1 MPSDIAVHRRDLAD
15 AAPFRA
21 SLRASLERRAVVAA
35 DRARRRRREMAGRRG
50 LIMAVAALA
59 FATTSAIAQDTTTS
73 GPAAQ
78 TDTVVA
84 LQSKLGVSADG
95 IYGPQTRAAVRRFQ
109 ARNGLTVDGIAGP
122 QTLNALGLAASVP
135 SGTLSSAPT
144 ATGSTTQLAKIAQC
158 ESNGDPTAISSDGVY
173 RGKYQFTRASWQAVG
188 GTGDPAA
195 APETEQD
202 QRAVALMA
210 RQGPKAWPVCSRR
223 A

>member
-1 MPSDIAVHRRDLAD
+1 VPSETSVLRRDLAD
-15 AAPFRA
+15 ATPFRA
-21 SLRASLERRAVVAA
+21 SLRASLERRAAA
-35 DRARRRRREMAGRRG
+35 AAVKARRRRREMAGSRG
-50 LIMAVAALA
+50 LFMAVAALA
-59 FATTSAIAQDTTTS
+59 FVTTSAIAQDTTTS
-73 GPAAQ
+73 GPVAQ

-84 LQSKLGVSADG
+84 LQSKLGVVADG

-109 ARNGLTVDGIAGP
+109 SRNGLTVDGIAGP
-122 QTLNALGLAASVP
+122 QTLNALGLAATVP
-135 SGTLSSAPT
+135 SGTLSSAP
-144 ATGSTTQLAKIAQC
+144 AAGSTSKLAAIAQC

-195 APETEQD
+195 APESEQD

-210 RQGPKAWPVCSRR
+210 RQGPKAWPVCSQR

>member
-1 MPSDIAVHRRDLAD
+1 VPSETPMLRRDLAD
-15 AAPFRA
+15 ATPFRA
-21 SLRASLERRAVVAA
+21 SLRASLERRAAVAA
-35 DRARRRRREMAGRRG
+35 AKARRRRREMAGSLG
-50 LIMAVAALA
+50 LVMALAALA
-59 FATTSAIAQDTTTS
+59 FVTTSAIAQDTTTG

-84 LQSKLGVSADG
+84 LQSKLGVAADG

-135 SGTLSSAPT
+135 SGTLSSAP
-144 ATGSTTQLAKIAQC
+144 AAAGSTTRLAAIAQC
-158 ESNGDPTAISSDGVY
+158 ESGGDPTAISSDGVY
-173 RGKYQFTRASWQAVG
+173 RGKYQFTRTSWQAVG

-195 APETEQD
+195 APESEQD

-210 RQGPKAWPVCSRR
+210 RQGPKAWPVCSQR